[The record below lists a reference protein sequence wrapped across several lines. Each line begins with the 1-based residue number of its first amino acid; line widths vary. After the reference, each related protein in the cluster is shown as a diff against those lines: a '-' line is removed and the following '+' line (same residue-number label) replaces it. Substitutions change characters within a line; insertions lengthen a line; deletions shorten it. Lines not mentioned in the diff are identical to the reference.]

1 MGAPTR
7 ILISVDWLHQ
17 AADSFGHRGCSGEK
31 RLTISE
37 ASAPQVVFRDQA
49 LHHVNE
55 NSQMRADFIRR
66 TNLLRGVIVT
76 PDGLRPSTW
85 DILNFKD
92 ELPAASMNNDT
103 IDEVSSVKNAR
114 ARMFV
119 ESGWSASAIDV
130 CTPWI
135 FLTCGISL
143 PDNSDTVFGCA
154 FAHRVRGVVDFNA
167 HKLRSNV
174 GSEFKN
180 SVLTALQGETREEV
194 QKGLKAVFNRS
205 GHLFPTRIWLG
216 SNSQCSGFVTDIGDH
231 GTLLSNVLHRRV
243 QECKDA
249 QSADM
254 DVDFG
259 PGNKVGGQSSLVEDV
274 SSWLQSTERYQGWV
288 VTKVEKAVP
297 IIELLEPELCQQVI
311 GAFAPLIGKWVAPAL
326 DNTAPGKIP
335 DIAAHSG
342 WYWLCQTKT
351 PSKGESKAKCL
362 IVQDRSG
369 SSLIPAPTP
378 AVVAEGGE
386 VTAYASAV
394 VSGFDVLGAFLWST
408 AGLPD
413 FSHLRAVRRDI
424 LIQGSESPLCAIS
437 DAVVALVTELPDT
450 AVALGD
456 PVHAIETKHIIL
468 KVTSK
473 GMFNKNKYSLKPK
486 PYLLS
491 KYAIDIQGAEVT
503 K

>member
-1 MGAPTR
+1 M
-7 ILISVDWLHQ
+7 
-17 AADSFGHRGCSGEK
+17 
-31 RLTISE
+31 
-37 ASAPQVVFRDQA
+37 ASQTSNVNRALAPQLVFRDQV

-55 NSQMRADFIRR
+55 SPHMRADLIRR

-92 ELPAASMNNDT
+92 ELPAASMNDT
-103 IDEVSSVKNAR
+103 IYEVSSVKNSD

-119 ESGWSASAIDV
+119 ESGWSRDAINV
-130 CTPWI
+130 CNPWI
-135 FLTCGISL
+135 SLTCGISL
-143 PDNSDTVFGCA
+143 VDNSDIIFGYA
-154 FAHRVRGVVDFNA
+154 SAHRVRGIVDFNV

-174 GSEFKN
+174 ESEFKE

-216 SNSQCSGFVTDIGDH
+216 SNSQCSGSVEDIADRGS
-231 GTLLSNVLHRRV
+231 LLSTALHRKI
-243 QECKDA
+243 QEWKDA
-249 QSADM
+249 HAVEV
-254 DVDFG
+254 DVKIM
-259 PGNKVGGQSSLVEDV
+259 PTNIAVRIRYQTNGGQSSLVGDA

-288 VTKVEKAVP
+288 VTRVEKAVP

-311 GAFAPLIGKWVAPAL
+311 GAFAPLIGKWVVPAL
-326 DNTAPGKIP
+326 DDTAPGRIP
-335 DIAAHSG
+335 DMTAHSG

-351 PSKGESKAKCL
+351 ASEGEPQAKCL

-369 SSLIPAPTP
+369 KSLIPAPTP
-378 AVVAEGGE
+378 AAVAENSE
-386 VTAYASAV
+386 ITAYASAV
-394 VSGFDVLGAFLWST
+394 DTDFDVLGAFLWNT
-408 AGLPD
+408 PDLPD
-413 FSHLRAVRRDI
+413 FSRLCAVRRDL
-424 LIQGSESPLCAIS
+424 LIQGSESTLCAIS
-437 DAVVALVTELPDT
+437 DAAIALVTELPDT

-468 KVTSK
+468 LVSGKGRFSK
-473 GMFNKNKYSLKPK
+473 DKYSLTPK

-491 KYAIDIQGAEVT
+491 KYAIDIPRGQSNKVAST
-503 K
+503 